1 MASLLR
7 RDSASSLLGFLQRDL
22 LTGITHSLALVGL
35 GRTETANL
43 GSDLPH
49 NLLVGTLDEHFR
61 LGRGLDADAL
71 GRIKHHRM
79 GKAEAQAQRLALHRD
94 AITDADQLEL
104 ALVPRGHAGDHV
116 GEQRTRRTTKHVV
129 DAFVQADVDAT
140 VVDPDLH
147 ARQMVHGER
156 ALGALHRDAVAAD
169 DKFDTLGQGNGLL
182 GYTRHC
188 RTPYATWP

>member
-49 NLLVGTLDEHFR
+49 NLLVGTLDEHFG

-94 AITDADQLEL
+94 AIPTPTSSSLRSY
-104 ALVPRGHAGDHV
+104 P
-116 GEQRTRRTTKHVV
+116 V
-129 DAFVQADVDAT
+129 DT
-140 VVDPDLH
+140 
-147 ARQMVHGER
+147 
-156 ALGALHRDAVAAD
+156 
-169 DKFDTLGQGNGLL
+169 
-182 GYTRHC
+182 
-188 RTPYATWP
+188 